1 MAHTLRLDLKDI
13 RSVTDFQRN
22 AKLHVARLRK
32 TKAPMLLTVN
42 GSSSVVVQDAIAYQ
56 QLTQRVEEIE
66 ERERFVIAVNEGLK
80 DIEEG
85 RVYPAREALEALGR
99 DLGVSR

>member
-1 MAHTLRLDLKDI
+1 MANTLQLDLKDI

-22 AKLHVARLRK
+22 AKRHVARLRK

-56 QLTQRVEEIE
+56 QLIQRVEEIE
-66 ERERFVIAVNEGLK
+66 ERERFVSAVNEGLK

-85 RVYPAREALEALGR
+85 RVYPAREALDALGR
-99 DLGVSR
+99 ELGVSR

>member
-1 MAHTLRLDLKDI
+1 MANTLQIDVKDI

-22 AKLHVARLRK
+22 AKTHISRLKK
-32 TKAPMLLTVN
+32 TKAPMVLTVN
-42 GSSSVVVQDAIAYQ
+42 GNASVVVQDAVSYQ
-56 QLTQRVEEIE
+56 KLLNRVDELEY
-66 ERERFVIAVNEGLK
+66 EREFIAAVNEGLK

-99 DLGVSR
+99 ELRVSR